1 MREKL
6 CWELMNELS
15 AKIEALLFVATK
27 PMPIKQLAKILGA
40 SIEDI
45 DAAISQLVVVRN
57 TDLSGIHFIVGD
69 EGIQLVSNPL
79 FADVVSALAKED
91 VDSELTRPSLETLTI
106 VAYRGPMTKPEIEAI
121 RGVNCTLI
129 LRNLLVRGL
138 ITEEEDSI
146 KLQAVYTLSNDALR
160 YLGLHDV
167 KELADYDV
175 LHGNNKIDKLLE
187 TIGLPS
193 DV

>member
-6 CWELMNELS
+6 CLEPMNELS
-15 AKIEALLFVATK
+15 AKIEGLLFVATK
-27 PMPIKQLAKILGA
+27 PMLAKQLAKILGVSIEEIDA
-40 SIEDI
+40 SIVQLM
-45 DAAISQLVVVRN
+45 AIRN
-57 TDLSGIHFIVGD
+57 TDASGIHVIAGD
-69 EGIQLVSNPL
+69 EGVQLVSNPL

-91 VDSELTRPSLETLTI
+91 TDFELTRPSLETLTI

-138 ITEEEDSI
+138 ITEEEDSM
-146 KLQAVYTLSNDALR
+146 KLQAVYALSNDALR

-167 KELADYDV
+167 KELSDYEA

-193 DV
+193 EV

>member
-1 MREKL
+1 MDIILLKSVESFLTSLQEK
-6 CWELMNELS
+6 
-15 AKIEALLFVATK
+15 
-27 PMPIKQLAKILGA
+27 
-40 SIEDI
+40 
-45 DAAISQLVVVRN
+45 
-57 TDLSGIHFIVGD
+57 
-69 EGIQLVSNPL
+69 
-79 FADVVSALAKED
+79 
-91 VDSELTRPSLETLTI
+91 
-106 VAYRGPMTKPEIEAI
+106 EIEAI

-146 KLQAVYTLSNDALR
+146 KLQAVYALSNDALR

-167 KELADYDV
+167 KELTDYDA

-193 DV
+193 EV

>member
-1 MREKL
+1 
-6 CWELMNELS
+6 MNELS
-15 AKIEALLFVATK
+15 AKIEGLLFVATK
-27 PMPIKQLAKILGA
+27 PMLAKQLAKILGVSIEEIDA
-40 SIEDI
+40 SIVQLM
-45 DAAISQLVVVRN
+45 AIRN
-57 TDLSGIHFIVGD
+57 TDASGIHVIAGD
-69 EGIQLVSNPL
+69 EGVQLVSNPL

-91 VDSELTRPSLETLTI
+91 TDFELTRPSLETLTI

-138 ITEEEDSI
+138 ITEEEDSM
-146 KLQAVYTLSNDALR
+146 KLQAVYALSNDALR

-167 KELADYDV
+167 KELSDYEA

-193 DV
+193 EV

>member
-6 CWELMNELS
+6 CLELMNELS
-15 AKIEALLFVATK
+15 AKIEAVLFVATK
-27 PMPIKQLAKILGA
+27 PMLAKQLAKILDV
-40 SIEDI
+40 SIEDV
-45 DAAISQLVVVRN
+45 DAAILELVAVRN
-57 TDLSGIHFIVGD
+57 ADQSGIHVITGE
-69 EGIQLVSNPL
+69 EGVQLVSSPR

-138 ITEEEDSI
+138 IAEEEDAM

>member
-6 CWELMNELS
+6 CLELMNELS

-45 DAAISQLVVVRN
+45 DASISQLVVVRN
-57 TDLSGIHFIVGD
+57 TDLSGVHLIVGD
-69 EGIQLVSNPL
+69 EGVQLVSNAL

-129 LRNLLVRGL
+129 LRNLSVRGL

-146 KLQAVYTLSNDALR
+146 KLQAMYALSNDALR

-167 KELADYDV
+167 KELSDYEA

-187 TIGLPS
+187 TIGLSS

>member
-1 MREKL
+1 MPEKL
-6 CWELMNELS
+6 CLELMNELS
-15 AKIEALLFVATK
+15 AKIEAVLFVATK
-27 PMPIKQLAKILGA
+27 PMPAKQLAKILA
-40 SIEDI
+40 LSIEEVDTSI
-45 DAAISQLVVVRN
+45 AELVTVRN
-57 TDLSGIHFIVGD
+57 VDVSGIHVIVGD
-69 EGIQLVSNPL
+69 EGVQLVSNPL
-79 FADVVSALAKED
+79 FTDVVSALAKED
-91 VDSELTRPSLETLTI
+91 IDSELTRPSLETLTI

-138 ITEEEDSI
+138 ITEEEDAI

-167 KELADYDV
+167 KELSDYDA
-175 LHGNNKIDKLLE
+175 LHGNHKIDTLLQ

>member
-6 CWELMNELS
+6 CLELMNELS

-27 PMPIKQLAKILGA
+27 PMLAKQLAKILGVSIEEVGA
-40 SIEDI
+40 SIV
-45 DAAISQLVVVRN
+45 QLVAVRN
-57 TDLSGIHFIVGD
+57 TDASGIHVIVGD
-69 EGIQLVSNPL
+69 EGVQLVSNPL

-167 KELADYDV
+167 KELSDYEA

>member
-1 MREKL
+1 
-6 CWELMNELS
+6 MNELS
-15 AKIEALLFVATK
+15 VKIEALLFVATK
-27 PMPIKQLAKILGA
+27 PMTTKQLAKILNV
-40 SIEDI
+40 SIEEVS
-45 DAAISQLVVVRN
+45 ASVAELTAVRN
-57 TDLSGIHFIVGD
+57 IDESGVHVIVGD
-69 EGIQLVSNPL
+69 EGVQLVSNPK
-79 FADVVSALAKED
+79 FTDAVSALAKED
-91 VDSELTRPSLETLTI
+91 IDSELTRPSLETLTI

-146 KLQAVYTLSNDALR
+146 KLQAVYALSNDALR

-167 KELADYDV
+167 KELTDYDA

-193 DV
+193 EV

>member
-1 MREKL
+1 MPEKL
-6 CWELMNELS
+6 CLELMNELS

-27 PMPIKQLAKILGA
+27 PMSTKQLVKILGVA
-40 SIEDI
+40 IEDI
-45 DAAISQLVVVRN
+45 DASIAQLVTVRN
-57 TDLSGIHFIVGD
+57 TDTSGIHVIVGD
-69 EGIQLVSNPL
+69 EGVQLVSNPL

-138 ITEEEDSI
+138 ITEEGDSI

-160 YLGLHDV
+160 FLGLHDV
-167 KELADYDV
+167 KELADYEA
-175 LHGNNKIDKLLE
+175 LHGNNQIDKLLQ